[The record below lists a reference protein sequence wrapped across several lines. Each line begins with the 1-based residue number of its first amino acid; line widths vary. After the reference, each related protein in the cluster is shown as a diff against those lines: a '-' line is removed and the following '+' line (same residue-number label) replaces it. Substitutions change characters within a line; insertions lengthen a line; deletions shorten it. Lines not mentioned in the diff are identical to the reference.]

1 MFNEENIMLM
11 GLAGCVLLLLGRKL
25 FWLFVALVGMV
36 SGMQAA
42 EQFFGA
48 QPYWVFLLI
57 GLLAAVVGAMLAIF
71 FQKVAIALAGL
82 LVGSTITT
90 HLGVMLGWPTVPLI
104 NWAGAIIG
112 AVVLFWLFDWG
123 LIVLSSI
130 VGAGLIVQAL
140 DDPPQVG
147 MLIYLGLAIIGI
159 AIQTVLKTHKGA
171 RPPISR

>member
-1 MFNEENIMLM
+1 MLI
-11 GLAGCVLLLLGRKL
+11 GIVGCIILVLGRKL

-42 EQFFGA
+42 EQYFGL

-57 GLLAAVVGAMLAIF
+57 GLLAAVVGALLAIF

-82 LVGSTITT
+82 LVGSTITAQ
-90 HLGVMLGWPTVPLI
+90 LGAMLGWQTVPLF
-104 NWAGAIIG
+104 NVVGAVIG

-130 VGAGLIVQAL
+130 VGAGLIVHAL
-140 DDPPQVG
+140 DDPHQVG
-147 MLIYLGLAIIGI
+147 MLLYLGLAIIGV
-159 AIQTVLKTHKGA
+159 AIQTILKKHTGA
-171 RPPISR
+171 RLPVSR